1 VSRLKLRAGLLGL
14 LALLLLG
21 SYAATPAFA
30 EGGPYCHHREVG
42 TKTEGEKIEEKSPE
56 QFKTE
61 GAEQKFEGEVG
72 GAKIEVVAKH
82 TQAKGILYNNADQC
96 QSKVELQFKELSVTG
111 VSGCNVVVNG
121 NNIIKLYG
129 HRAWS
134 YNGETKQLEEK
145 PQLNQKPVWIFTPV
159 ELLQEKE
166 ELPNA
171 TFAVLKFSG
180 VECVLAGVTVEA
192 KGTAGAESKPEAV
205 EVWGTKE
212 EQIYTK
218 GEVWLH
224 FWNGKKFVPAKTGI
238 TLAGKAAAYV
248 GVLKLETT
256 GHQQKPAQEVADYE
270 K

>member
-1 VSRLKLRAGLLGL
+1 VSGLKLRAGLLGL

-82 TQAKGILYNNADQC
+82 TQAKGIIYNNPDQC

-111 VSGCNVVVNG
+111 VSGCSVVVNG

-145 PQLNQKPVWIFTPV
+145 PQLNQKLVWIFTPV

-171 TFAVLKFSG
+171 TFATLKFSG